1 MPDGPTL
8 SSFGIQVFYRCESL
22 ALTRLPDG
30 LTSIRQYAFQ
40 SSCYKQ
46 DHQQYQSVHGC
57 RAGCLHL
64 LVDAV
69 GFVIWVLAFIIAP
82 ELALA
87 LARDWTDWI
96 WVIDLMDTLLQCTTT
111 VYFYSVLLQCTTTV
125 CMVLVYVMKMPR
137 SVGLVLV
144 CCVLLASFLAGFLG
158 V

>member
-96 WVIDLMDTLLQCTTT
+96 WVIDLMDGYTTT
-111 VYFYSVLLQCTTTV
+111 MHYYSVLLQCTSTV
-125 CMVLVYVMKMPR
+125 YYY
-137 SVGLVLV
+137 S
-144 CCVLLASFLAGFLG
+144 VLLQYVWYLYM
-158 V
+158 